1 MGVVQQA
8 LQLSLH
14 SPELARCMATRL
26 GWRSSMRLAEMV
38 VHFDE
43 WTVVEYSRAEAPLLT
58 ASARQ
63 RTPTAVVS
71 RIHNARKHHDPD
83 TGH

>member
-8 LQLSLH
+8 LQPSLH
-14 SPELARCMATRL
+14 SAESAWCMAIRL

-38 VHFDE
+38 VHFDV
-43 WTVVEYSRAEAPLLT
+43 WTLVEYSRAEAPLLT

-63 RTPTAVVS
+63 RSPTTVVS